1 MPTLLTRLFA
11 GQRTRHFIVMDIG
24 SNSAIRSLRLS
35 ENNNECTA
43 LKKQYFELPARER
56 DADLIPH
63 INEYLRR
70 LIFQYLREVGRVPD
84 AALIGLGSHF
94 TFNEVIS
101 TRRLRKRPHEAIR
114 ARELQDILQD
124 FLEEHRE
131 KRIGD
136 SAYTLVHVL
145 PFRISIDGYPID
157 TISQHTSGTTIE
169 MSLFTTY
176 ALSSYWQSLWQLT
189 SLWGGLELKFISNQA
204 AIAAAVISLLTVSDA
219 LLIKIGAK
227 ITEVSLVGS
236 SAILFTGQFDYGG
249 NDFTQAIAKRL
260 DVPFRDAEAIK
271 RQWDA
276 TLLPPKT
283 QEAALQAIATAV
295 DSWLEKLVNL
305 CGSDDRF
312 LLPER
317 VYLLG
322 GGARLRTI
330 AEVMNS
336 RPWYSDL
343 TFLERLD
350 TRVLNA
356 EALAPSVF
364 RNSTPLLSGPEEVAL
379 VALAARMKHHAP
391 VTPQHSL

>member
-1 MPTLLTRLFA
+1 MPTLLRRLFA
-11 GQRTRHFIVMDIG
+11 GQRARHFIVIDIG
-24 SNSAIRSLRLS
+24 SNSAIRSLRFS
-35 ENNNECTA
+35 ASNDEYIA

-84 AALIGLGSHF
+84 VALIGLGSHF
-94 TFNEVIS
+94 TFNEVIT
-101 TRRLRKRPHEAIR
+101 TRRLRKHPREAIR
-114 ARELQDILQD
+114 ARELQNILGD

-131 KRIGD
+131 KLIGD
-136 SAYTLVHVL
+136 SAYTLVHVM
-145 PFRISIDGYPID
+145 PFRISIDGYPVD
-157 TISQHTSGTTIE
+157 TISAHTNGTVVE

-204 AIAAAVISLLTVSDA
+204 AIAAAVISLLTVPDA

-236 SAILFTGQFDYGG
+236 NAILFTGQFDYGG

-260 DVPFRDAEAIK
+260 DMPFRDAEAIK
-271 RQWDA
+271 RQWGE
-276 TLLPPKT
+276 TLLPLKIRD
-283 QEAALQAIATAV
+283 AAAEAIATAV
-295 DSWLEKLVNL
+295 DSWLEKLVKL

-317 VYLLG
+317 VFLLG

-330 AEVMNS
+330 SEIMNS

-350 TRVLNA
+350 TRILDA
-356 EALAPSVF
+356 QALAPSVF
-364 RNSTPLLSGPEEVAL
+364 RNSTPLLNGPEEVAL
-379 VALAARMKHHAP
+379 VALAARMRQSAP
-391 VTPQHSL
+391 AALQHSL